1 VRNPYYTDVHHN
13 LRAWVRDYVDTSIA
27 PYAQEWE
34 AAGQVP
40 ESVRRRHCELGFGI
54 VHPLTTEENAAG
66 LALPGNVPREKWD
79 TWCTLIVGDELTR
92 VGFVGVIWGLGGGNG
107 IGCPPIAK
115 FGTPEQQKR
124 WLPGVARGDIRF
136 CLGITEPDGKMAVL
150 WVWVRQLMFS
160 STIAGSDVA
169 NIKTTAKREGDHYIV
184 NGAKKW
190 ITNGLWAD
198 YCTAAVRTGGPG
210 RTGISLLV
218 IPLAAEGVT
227 RRRMFNS
234 GVNAS
239 GMSMS

>member
-1 VRNPYYTDVHHN
+1 MVRW
-13 LRAWVRDYVDTSIA
+13 LL
-27 PYAQEWE
+27 
-34 AAGQVP
+34 
-40 ESVRRRHCELGFGI
+40 CGFG
-54 VHPLTTEENAAG
+54 
-66 LALPGNVPREKWD
+66 
-79 TWCTLIVGDELTR
+79 CDEL
-92 VGFVGVIWGLGGGNG
+92 I
-107 IGCPPIAK
+107 
-115 FGTPEQQKR
+115 
-124 WLPGVARGDIRF
+124 
-136 CLGITEPDGKMAVL
+136 
-150 WVWVRQLMFS
+150 FS

-239 GMSMS
+239 GMSMF